1 MKPKRKFSKEFKRQ
15 VIEELNSKTSTLA
28 QLSRRH
34 NISSGLIKNWENLY
48 AEGKLSD
55 GPEENVDALKDQVAQ
70 LQKMIGRLTME
81 NDVLKKAAQYSYQKQ
96 KSSSSVIISGNAA
109 DLEKSAK

>member
-1 MKPKRKFSKEFKRQ
+1 MKPKRKFNKEFKRQ
-15 VIEELNSKTSTLA
+15 VIEELNSKISTMA

-34 NISSGLIKNWENLY
+34 NISSGLISNWQKQY

-55 GPEENVDALKDQVAQ
+55 GPEENIDALKDQVDQ

-81 NDVLKKAAQYSYQKQ
+81 NDILKKAAQYSYQKQ

-109 DLEKSAK
+109 DLEKPVK